1 MKRPRSPRLLR
12 PDRSWFG
19 SWVDERLLLQP
30 GISGE
35 VLSVGG
41 VERAVA
47 LAIAGCRV
55 TSVHPDTEGLALLGL
70 VRAGGGLAWEEHLQ
84 VLGLLAGGRRVLLYH
99 QLRASLDADSRA
111 FWDAREARVREGV
124 LRVPALERFRALTA
138 PLPGWAQVE
147 ALLAEPDSAKRAQM
161 VLPSSD
167 RAFSMAGRL
176 AFGRAFPE
184 RLDRA
189 LLGWGPDA
197 FAVEWLTRGTL
208 RAPQRP
214 ALSRA
219 GHAALGG
226 ARIRGVVSEVGAFL
240 SQCGERFDAVDLGY
254 VAGDPSA
261 LVAAARRV
269 LRPGGQL
276 SWWGQPLAG
285 ARTQREPCPWAPD
298 LQRLM
303 G

>member
-1 MKRPRSPRLLR
+1 M
-12 PDRSWFG
+12 
-19 SWVDERLLLQP
+19 
-30 GISGE
+30 
-35 VLSVGG
+35 GG

-167 RAFSMAGRL
+167 RAFSMAARL

-197 FAVEWLTRGTL
+197 FAVEWLARGTL